1 MSKLIGMTPSPIK
14 NYSGKKNQSFL
25 FLDIKSETKSLIET
39 APLQIER
46 VRELFNRS
54 GRYPILFNQE
64 HVKIYYLIAYTKE
77 KREGAE
83 AEANE
88 LEDAFAAIGGK
99 IVKKEWSTTTELVT
113 DIKNKL
119 ATAKDTDSCS
129 CFFLSVMCHGR
140 MGMLYQSDF
149 KGFITIDDLLL
160 QLTNGLHPETP
171 LV

>member
-1 MSKLIGMTPSPIK
+1 MT
-14 NYSGKKNQSFL
+14 SFL
-25 FLDIKSETKSLIET
+25 FSFPDIKSEIKRLIET
-39 APLQIER
+39 KPLTIKH

-54 GRYPILFNQE
+54 SRYPIPFNQE

-99 IVKKEWSTTTELVT
+99 IVKKEWSTTSELVT
-113 DIKNKL
+113 VINNQLVAAREADN
-119 ATAKDTDSCS
+119 CS

-160 QLTNGLHPETP
+160 QLTNNLHPETP